1 MMLKESVALYDTWPL
16 NAGQIVVTIAR
27 QEDTMNTQVV
37 LITGGAQGI
46 GFGICRAFAA
56 EGSSVVIADI
66 NEGAAQDAVA
76 RLKEEFDVQTLAV
89 QCDVTSARSI
99 SHTLDVVYGE
109 FGNLDVL
116 VNNAGICPF
125 VHALEMDEATWR
137 KTLEVNLNAPFFFSQ
152 AYAKRQIA
160 AEQGGRIIY
169 ITSLADTM
177 TNPSQ
182 VDYAASK
189 SGLRMLMAGMATA
202 LGPHGIT
209 CNAVAP
215 GHVRTPLTEHG
226 WGTPEGQ
233 ARIPKVIPLA
243 RLGQP
248 EDIGNACVFLA
259 SEKASYINGITVRVD
274 GGNSIFAP

>member
-1 MMLKESVALYDTWPL
+1 MEK
-16 NAGQIVVTIAR
+16 
-27 QEDTMNTQVV
+27 QVV
-37 LITGGAQGI
+37 IVTGGGQGI
-46 GFGICRAFAA
+46 GCGICRAFA
-56 EGSSVVIADI
+56 GSGSTVAIADI
-66 NEGAAQDAVA
+66 DEAKAERAAADLAAEFGTDAAGV
-76 RLKEEFDVQTLAV
+76 R
-89 QCDVTSARSI
+89 CDVTDAASI
-99 SHTLDVVYGE
+99 DATLETVGKR
-109 FGNLDVL
+109 FGQVDVL

-125 VHALEMDEATWR
+125 VHALEMDRETWQR
-137 KTLEVNLNAPFFFSQ
+137 TIDVNLTAPFFFSQ
-152 AYAKRQIA
+152 AFAKRQIA
-160 AEQGGRIIY
+160 AKRPGRVIF

-215 GHVRTPLTEHG
+215 GHVRTPLTERG

-233 ARIPKVIPLA
+233 ARIPRIIPLA

-259 SEKASYINGITVRVD
+259 SEQASYINGITLRVD
-274 GGNSIFAP
+274 GGNSIYAP